1 VVCSVLVLQR
11 AQSCV
16 SQCSNLL
23 ATRSHVSCIR
33 PNADI
38 VGPSDDGGMTGRRFT
53 MLVDKNDRAPR
64 DLTRVGVEE
73 DWEVRYWCAR
83 FSVSAEEL
91 RACVLEVGPRTED
104 VERRLKEAGRKAFS
118 NTGED

>member
-1 VVCSVLVLQR
+1 
-11 AQSCV
+11 
-16 SQCSNLL
+16 
-23 ATRSHVSCIR
+23 
-33 PNADI
+33 
-38 VGPSDDGGMTGRRFT
+38 
-53 MLVDKNDRAPR
+53 MLVDKNDRAPH

-83 FSVSAEEL
+83 FSVSPDEL

-104 VERRLKEAGRKAFS
+104 VERRLQGARREVLS